1 MSENKKRIIPSK
13 EAKIA
18 LDQMKAEFAR
28 ELAIANPQANNRSNL
43 TSRQNGYV
51 GGYLNKDKQE
61 NNKINH
67 IVLE

>member
-1 MSENKKRIIPSK
+1 MSENKKRIVPSQ

-18 LDQMKAEFAR
+18 LDQMKAEYAR
-28 ELAIANPQANNRSNL
+28 ELAIANPQTENRGNL

-51 GGYLNKDKQE
+51 GGYLESDKKVK
-61 NNKINH
+61 KIDH

>member
-1 MSENKKRIIPSK
+1 MTKNKSRIIPSR

-18 LDQMKAEFAR
+18 LDQMKAEYAR
-28 ELAIANPQANNRSNL
+28 ELAIANPEAIDRGNL

-51 GGYLNKDKQE
+51 GGYTDKDKT
-61 NNKINH
+61 NIKKIDH